1 MPEAMLKPEDERMC
15 ALVVEIAKALV
26 DVDDDVRVEVLAE
39 PETTTLQLHVA
50 EDDVAK
56 LIGRHGHTARSLR
69 TIISAASMK
78 FKRRYA
84 LDIAGAK
91 PWEHNH

>member
-1 MPEAMLKPEDERMC
+1 MC
-15 ALVVEIAKALV
+15 ALVIEIAKALV
-26 DVDDDVRVEVLAE
+26 DEDEDVRVDVLVE

-50 EDDVAK
+50 EGDVAK

-78 FKRRYA
+78 LKRRYA

-91 PWEHNH
+91 PWHEAQ